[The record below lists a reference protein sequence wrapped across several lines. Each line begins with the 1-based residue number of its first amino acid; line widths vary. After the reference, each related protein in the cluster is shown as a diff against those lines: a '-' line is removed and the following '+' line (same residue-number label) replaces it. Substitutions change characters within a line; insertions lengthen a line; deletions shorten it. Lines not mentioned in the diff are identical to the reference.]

1 MEKLDMTR
9 IAAIAAGTLTALL
22 LAATAQAEPV
32 LYSWTGPGINT
43 QGSTKCPG
51 YKMTIDITVDGDSI
65 KGRFQQEGRPER
77 HFETKRDPK
86 GMIKTKAELGQ
97 GNTIEVIG
105 TINDKEQ
112 KILLDGYCKF
122 DAAKLTKK

>member
-1 MEKLDMTR
+1 MTKKT
-9 IAAIAAGTLTALL
+9 IAAGVVASMF
-22 LAATAQAEPV
+22 LAAAAQAEPV
-32 LYSWTGPGINT
+32 MYTWTGPGINT

-51 YKMTIDITVDGDSI
+51 YKMTIDLTVDGTKV

-77 HFETKRDPK
+77 NFETTLDAK

-97 GNTIEVIG
+97 GNSIEVTG

-112 KILLDGYCKF
+112 KVLLDGYCKF
-122 DAAKLTKK
+122 DAAKMTKK